1 MEIHTQLQSN
11 SGRAEPPPLVSD
23 GDSHVFR
30 FVFEGPPRLLK
41 SFLVAR
47 YGPGRGPDWAESFYP
62 DRVRLNGRAVER
74 ETVVHPGA
82 EVSYLHLRNEEPAPP
97 HLAEPLFED
106 DWLVVLQKP
115 DCIPVSPAGIY
126 YFTSLA
132 ILARERLGNR
142 ELTPAH
148 RLDLETSV
156 PVIFARR
163 KSDLKKIHHLF
174 QKRLI
179 RKRYRALVHG
189 AFPAELRAISGR
201 IVPHPASA
209 IATKLSLQPGLGGS
223 GSSGGSLTRVISLL
237 RRGPFSELEL
247 EPVTG
252 RTNQLR
258 VHLAAVGHPI
268 VGDKKYHP
276 DEGVFL
282 DWHAHRDFGRLRR
295 KLLLPRQAL
304 ACMGLEFSHPFTGE
318 PVRVEAPSGSW
329 EEKLQGL
336 TL

>member
-1 MEIHTQLQSN
+1 MEIHTQPQSN

-23 GDSHVFR
+23 ADSHVFR
-30 FVFEGPPRLLK
+30 FVFEGSPQPLK

-47 YGPGRGPDWAESFYP
+47 YGASRGPDWAEDFYP
-62 DRVRLNGRAVER
+62 DRVRLNGRAVAR

-82 EVSYLHLRNEEPAPP
+82 EISYLHLRNEEPAPP

-126 YFTSLA
+126 YFTSMA

-148 RLDLETSV
+148 RLDLETSG

-163 KSDLKKIHHLF
+163 KADLKEIHRLF
-174 QKRLI
+174 EGRSI

-189 AFPAELRAISGR
+189 AFPAELRTISGR

-209 IATKLSLQPGLGGS
+209 IATKLALQPGPGGS
-223 GSSGGSLTRVISLL
+223 AGSLTRVISVVH
-237 RRGPFSELEL
+237 RGPFSELEL

-252 RTNQLR
+252 KTNQLR

-268 VGDKKYHP
+268 VGDKKYHD

-282 DWHAHRDFGRLRR
+282 DWYAHRDFGRLRR

-304 ACMGLEFSHPFTGE
+304 AAERLEFTHPVTGE
-318 PVRVEAPSGSW
+318 PVRVEAPAGSW

-336 TL
+336 TP